1 MMNQASKNNR
11 KISKNSKNISKN
23 INIFSKN
30 NKKPVRITG
39 ISVRIIITLFIVF
52 FAFKIR
58 NRIKLIIIDNG

>member
-1 MMNQASKNNR
+1 MMDQASKNNR
-11 KISKNSKNISKN
+11 KISKNISKN